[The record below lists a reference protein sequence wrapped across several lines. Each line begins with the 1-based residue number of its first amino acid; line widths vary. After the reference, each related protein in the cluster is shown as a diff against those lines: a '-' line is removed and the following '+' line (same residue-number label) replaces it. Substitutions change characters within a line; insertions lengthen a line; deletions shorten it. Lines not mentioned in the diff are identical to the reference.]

1 MRAKDNGKNSV
12 AGNTGKRHTAF
23 IWFKRVTVV
32 LCAVVMHFAVT
43 IGVRGYDMYK
53 DAISQVSL
61 EDKVSEIR
69 SKESYTLFSDLPET
83 YTDAVLSVEDHRFYG
98 HIGIDPIAIT
108 RAVVN
113 DVKAGR
119 FVEGGSTITQQL
131 AKNLY
136 FTQEKKMERKV
147 AEVFMAFALERD
159 YSKNEILELYVNTI
173 YFGNGY
179 YCIKDA
185 SEGYFGKEPEDLTD
199 YESTLLAGVPNAPS
213 KYAPTVNLELAE
225 KRQEQV
231 VERLVACGLFTK
243 ERALETLS
251 GSEM

>member
-1 MRAKDNGKNSV
+1 MRTKDSGKNNTAKDSIK
-12 AGNTGKRHTAF
+12 KKHPAF
-23 IWFKRVTVV
+23 AWFKRVTVV
-32 LCAVVMHFAVT
+32 LCAVVIYFAVT
-43 IGVRGYDMYK
+43 IGIRGYDMYK
-53 DAISQVSL
+53 DAIAQVSL
-61 EDKVSEIR
+61 ADKVNEIR

-108 RAVVN
+108 RAMVN

-147 AEVFMAFALERD
+147 AEVFMAFALER
-159 YSKNEILELYVNTI
+159 ELYVNTI

-243 ERALETLS
+243 ERALETLA